1 MADGR
6 SLRLNLPYLMGVYAA
21 VNSVRDA
28 YLLVDGPQCISFK
41 AEHVCGKHDWRST
54 LLDPAG
60 FHRIVMTGTTWDT
73 VTFGRERRITELL
86 ERVVARPDAGL
97 VMVST
102 LTMCGLAGIQYDRL
116 IAPLAKKTGKPF
128 LEIRCDSLDQ
138 DWLDGYAAFW
148 EEVARGVELGRG
160 RKKRGAVAV
169 VGRLMDRNEGDQAG
183 NLAELQRMLGGL
195 SLDLVSAW
203 PSGGRCADLARASE
217 ASAVVSLPYAREAAR
232 LLAKR
237 LKVPLIETDL
247 PFGLDASARWLRAVA
262 APLGRGA
269 AAEEFIDAELRRAVP
284 ALEWAAPQVFL
295 NRSLLY
301 LGDPHLLEGFC
312 ELAALLGARV
322 SAAGV
327 ASRPDRLGP
336 RALALAR
343 RPLEE
348 PEENAWL
355 AAARDGAPHD
365 LCVVNNLGWQ
375 VAGLEAGPV
384 MEFGFPS
391 YFHHAVARRPFL
403 GFEGALHFVDRM
415 AEHLMRERMAAVSRR
430 GLVPA
435 EERLA

>member
-21 VNSVRDA
+21 VNGVRDA

-41 AEHVCGKHDWRST
+41 AEHLSGKHDWRST
-54 LLDPAG
+54 LLDPSG

-73 VTFGRERRITELL
+73 VTFSRERRITDLL
-86 ERVVARPDAGL
+86 ERVAARHDAGL

-116 IAPLAKKTGKPF
+116 VKPLAKKTKRPF

-148 EEVARGVELGRG
+148 EAVARAADLGQG
-160 RKKRGAVAV
+160 RRKRGAVAL
-169 VGRLMDRNEGDQAG
+169 VGHLMDRNEGDQAG
-183 NLAELQRMLGGL
+183 NLAELKRMLGGL
-195 SLDLVSAW
+195 SLDLVCAW
-203 PSGGRCADLARASE
+203 PSGGRYADLARARE
-217 ASAVVSLPYAREAAR
+217 ASAVVSLPYAREAAK
-232 LLAKR
+232 LLAGR

-262 APLGRGA
+262 APLGRAA
-269 AAEEFIDAELRRAVP
+269 AAEKFIDAELRRAVP

-295 NRSLLY
+295 NRRLLY

-322 SAAGV
+322 SAAGA
-327 ASRPDRLGP
+327 ASRPGRLGP

-343 RPLEE
+343 PPLEE

-355 AAARDGAPHD
+355 AAALDGGPHD
-365 LCVVNNLGWQ
+365 LCVVNNIGWQ
-375 VAGLEAGPV
+375 VCGLEAGPV

-391 YFHHAVARRPFL
+391 YFHHALARRPFL
-403 GFEGALHFVDRM
+403 GFEGALHFIDRM
-415 AEHLMRERMAAVSRR
+415 AERLMGERMAAVSRR
-430 GLVPA
+430 GLA
-435 EERLA
+435 A